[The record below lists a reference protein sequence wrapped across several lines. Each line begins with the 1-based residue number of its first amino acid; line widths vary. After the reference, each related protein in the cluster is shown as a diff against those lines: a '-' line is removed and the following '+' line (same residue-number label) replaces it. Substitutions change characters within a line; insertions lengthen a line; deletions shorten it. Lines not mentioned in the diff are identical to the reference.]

1 MYIEVKVTMIKSE
14 PVNNEYTFFMLSFIE
29 NYFRV
34 MGTTNINQLMGEMRQ
49 LVLNLQNREKSTDS
63 ALSKSQLVSEK
74 ISGMKEVRYL

>member
-1 MYIEVKVTMIKSE
+1 MIKSE